1 MRIILSKHAYPD
13 SHWEN
18 WIAEGFDFC
27 SIAQPWEHP
36 GVSNLAYETKVQYWE
51 LDVDSD
57 AFLEGIVRRVW
68 APDIIGRADE
78 FDEEFVE
85 LAQRF
90 CELCKIQDTIFIEEK
105 FGAEDIPRD
114 WFEDSEFA
122 GLDLDTPFDWC
133 GNGRIDG
140 SKVTNGHMAVIRF
153 YKDVVVPEITRV
165 WEEIVVQII
174 LSGYAPRYD
183 AVVAYANEQMW
194 LRRCELF
201 EDDPDLLTEDHRER
215 FFAKQEHNYSEW
227 LRERA
232 YESVIVLF
240 PAENLFS
247 YFHDEIVFNNYV
259 QTTVEVNRELD
270 GQVRETDF
278 ALSRQLLDDPETVS
292 EDDVRFLVGR
302 THGWWT

>member
-18 WIAEGFDFC
+18 WTAEGFDFC

-36 GVSNLAYETKVQYWE
+36 GVSSLAYETKVQYWE

-57 AFLEGIVRRVW
+57 SFLEGLVRCVW
-68 APDIIGRADE
+68 APDIASRAGELDA
-78 FDEEFVE
+78 EFVE
-85 LAQRF
+85 IAQRF
-90 CELCKIQDTIFIEEK
+90 LDLCKLQKMIFVEET
-105 FGAEDIPRD
+105 FGAGDIPRE

-122 GLDLDTPFDWC
+122 GLDLDALFDWY

-153 YKDVVVPEITRV
+153 YNDVIVPEMERL

-174 LSGYAPRYD
+174 LSGYAPRHD
-183 AVVAYANEQMW
+183 AVVEYANEQMW

-201 EDDPDLLTEDHRER
+201 EDDPDLLTEEHRER
-215 FFAKQEHNYSEW
+215 FFAKRERNYSEW

>member
-1 MRIILSKHAYPD
+1 MI
-13 SHWEN
+13 
-18 WIAEGFDFC
+18 
-27 SIAQPWEHP
+27 
-36 GVSNLAYETKVQYWE
+36 
-51 LDVDSD
+51 
-57 AFLEGIVRRVW
+57 
-68 APDIIGRADE
+68 
-78 FDEEFVE
+78 FVE
-85 LAQRF
+85 
-90 CELCKIQDTIFIEEK
+90 ET
-105 FGAEDIPRD
+105 FGAGDIPRE

-122 GLDLDTPFDWC
+122 GLDLDALFDWY

-153 YKDVVVPEITRV
+153 YNDVIVPEMERL

-174 LSGYAPRYD
+174 LSGYAPRHD
-183 AVVAYANEQMW
+183 AVVEYANEQMW

-201 EDDPDLLTEDHRER
+201 EDDPDLLTEEHRER
-215 FFAKQEHNYSEW
+215 FFAKRERNYSEW

>member
-18 WIAEGFDFC
+18 WTAEGFDFC

-36 GVSNLAYETKVQYWE
+36 GVSSLAYETKVQYWE

-57 AFLEGIVRRVW
+57 SFLEGLVRCVW
-68 APDIIGRADE
+68 APDIASRAGELDA
-78 FDEEFVE
+78 EFVE
-85 LAQRF
+85 IAQRF
-90 CELCKIQDTIFIEEK
+90 LDLCKLQKMIFVEET
-105 FGAEDIPRD
+105 FGAGGIPRE

-122 GLDLDTPFDWC
+122 GLDLDALFDWY

-153 YKDVVVPEITRV
+153 YNDVIVPEMERL

-174 LSGYAPRYD
+174 LSGYAPRHD
-183 AVVAYANEQMW
+183 AVVEYANEQMW

-201 EDDPDLLTEDHRER
+201 EDDPDLLTEEHRER
-215 FFAKQEHNYSEW
+215 FFAKRERNYSEW